1 MSHDILTRAAK
12 TMSTLIPKNNNFP
25 GNILSHMSIAKSL
38 IINLSMIPEI
48 QTYLI
53 LIKTIY
59 NWPTLSNTVFN
70 LIKIIC

>member
-1 MSHDILTRAAK
+1 MSHDILTRAEK
-12 TMSTLIPKNNNFP
+12 TMSTLIPKNNYFP

-53 LIKTIY
+53 LIKTI
-59 NWPTLSNTVFN
+59 
-70 LIKIIC
+70 